1 MSHNAS
7 DAQKLLSVDT
17 VTATSPSN
25 NPFAVTK
32 GLTSSNPSGGGKRY
46 FMLPDPATV
55 PQGMSFEIKDSAGT
69 AAGGT
74 TKIIVQAPA
83 TIMIDGSTDDDEIT
97 KNWGSKTYVSTG
109 TGYVV
114 RGDQRAVGAV
124 ASGGGALLVD
134 FGGLDGDPLP
144 TGWSST
150 TSGTGIDWLIST
162 DTFHADGSNV
172 STAGSDHDP
181 DSTALGAASTSS
193 PALSTLFYN
202 AGTVVTGKIVKFRW
216 LRDGYDYHSL
226 PNWPGNTTGYYN
238 KLRFYV
244 NGVYVA
250 SHSSRLN
257 WQTYSYTVPSTG
269 TYIFS
274 WEWYRI
280 SAVQDSGLMNGCFVD
295 EFEILEAPSPT
306 EAYNFDGVE
315 EAPLPTGWSAA
326 RTGAWPADSSG
337 WLHQEGIF
345 YPAST
350 STSSLGDHF
359 DGTGHLL
366 PLGESSTLTYNAGTL
381 TAGQVIEFQW
391 MRSLYNMNRHSLHFE
406 VNGSSVS
413 STSGGS
419 RGVWYPITYT
429 IPTTGTYTLSWR
441 WQVYTH
447 SGASSTSP
455 SYLNGC
461 FIDEFKI
468 LPPP

>member
-1 MSHNAS
+1 
-7 DAQKLLSVDT
+7 
-17 VTATSPSN
+17 
-25 NPFAVTK
+25 
-32 GLTSSNPSGGGKRY
+32 
-46 FMLPDPATV
+46 MLPDPATV

-181 DSTALGAASTSS
+181 DSSGMGAATAGS

-202 AGTVVTGKIVKFRW
+202 AGTVVAGKIVKFRW
-216 LRDGYDYHSL
+216 LRDTYDWNNTQYGG
-226 PNWPGNTTGYYN
+226 PTTGYYN

-250 SHSSRLN
+250 THSSRLN

-274 WEWYRI
+274 WEWYRNNPT
-280 SAVQDSGLMNGCFVD
+280 QDSGLMNGCFVD
-295 EFEILEAPSPT
+295 EFEILDAASPT

-315 EAPLPTGWSAA
+315 EAPLPTGWSAS

-337 WLHQEGIF
+337 WLHQEGIY

-366 PLGESSTLTYNAGTL
+366 PSGESSTLTYSAGTL
-381 TAGQVIEFQW
+381 TAGQVVEFQW
-391 MRSLYNMNRHSLHFE
+391 MEDLYKGSRHSLYFKS
-406 VNGSSVS
+406 NGSTVV
-413 STSGGS
+413 THPGGS
-419 RGVWYPITYT
+419 GWKSATYT
-429 IPTTGTYTLSWR
+429 IPTTGTYILSWV
-441 WQVYTH
+441 WELSTH
-447 SGASSTSP
+447 YESSWTTTA
-455 SYLNGC
+455 YNNGM

>member
-17 VTATSPSN
+17 VTATPPSN

-46 FMLPDPATV
+46 FMLPDPATI

-150 TSGTGIDWLIST
+150 TSGSGGIDWLIST
-162 DTFHADGSNV
+162 DTFHAGGSNLSSV
-172 STAGSDHDP
+172 GSDHDP
-181 DSTALGAASTSS
+181 NTTSLPSTGGTD
-193 PALSTLFYN
+193 ALSTLIYNASTLTVGKVVKFKWLKDAHDTVSGGGFYN
-202 AGTVVTGKIVKFRW
+202 KF
-216 LRDGYDYHSL
+216 Y
-226 PNWPGNTTGYYN
+226 
-238 KLRFYV
+238 FYV
-244 NGVYVA
+244 NGVY
-250 SHSSRLN
+250 
-257 WQTYSYTVPSTG
+257 QTYHSEKGVWKDYTYTIPSTG
-269 TYIFS
+269 TYVFS
-274 WEWYRI
+274 WEWHRRNGATTV
-280 SAVQDSGLMNGCFVD
+280 SPTQNNGCFVD

-306 EAYNFDGVE
+306 EAYSFDGVE
-315 EAPLPTGWSAA
+315 EAPLPTGWSAS

-366 PLGESSTLTYNAGTL
+366 PVGESSTLTYNAGTL

-391 MRSLYNMNRHSLHFE
+391 MRSLYDMSRHFLYFE
-406 VNGSSVS
+406 VNGSATSNS
-413 STSGGS
+413 SPSS

-429 IPTTGTYTLSWR
+429 IPTTGTYTFSWR
-441 WQVYTH
+441 WQVSNHHY
-447 SGASSTSP
+447 GAWTST

-468 LPPP
+468 LPVP